1 MHPAGIKAFGARQ
14 ENRSGIY
21 TFERQDIAFSQAQ
34 EKQFRANSPAWKFFQ
49 SQPPG
54 YRRLATGWVIS
65 AKQEETRQRRL
76 ATLIEDSER
85 GRRLRQYTL
94 EPKA

>member
-1 MHPAGIKAFGARQ
+1 MPRKVIVTCAVTGGAALGKNAQYVPITPAQIAGECIAAAKAGAARFFAQ
-14 ENRSGIY
+14 
-21 TFERQDIAFSQAQ
+21 QAPSYQ
-34 EKQFRANSPAWKFFQ
+34 RA
-49 SQPPG
+49 
-54 YRRLATGWVIS
+54 ATWWVIS